1 MARRLFPRLRRMA
14 GVNRPTGAALD
25 RRTVLAGL
33 SASSLFACVK
43 RDGLIRVE
51 GPARVA
57 VVGAGLA
64 GLSAA
69 TRLAS
74 AGIGVTVYEAGARVG
89 GRTYTERAVFPGR
102 TVDLGGEFV
111 DSWHDQLRGVVSAL
125 GLELEDTWEDDD
137 VQDTLAYMH
146 GDIFGEDELEVF
158 EKKMK
163 EAVERAIASHPFDPN
178 DITYRSFDAHEKELD
193 AMSAADWLD
202 RMRIPRDRIRTVLE
216 AGFVSLYGGSL
227 EEASALVLLQE
238 VIGAG
243 PESDERFVI
252 KGGAGQVSE
261 LLAKRLPEGAVKLG
275 HRLTALDE
283 RGPGALELTF
293 DVDGK
298 EVRERAEA
306 VVLAVPFST
315 LREVTL
321 SVPLSAVKK
330 RAIAELHYGAASKVC
345 VGITGKPWRA
355 LDSSGTV
362 LSDSAFPYCWDATRM
377 QESEHGVVTF
387 FTGGPDGRLI
397 GKVDD
402 DLSRAAMLEVL
413 NRVFPGTRAAARPGE
428 QVTVPWAD
436 EPFAKGGYAL
446 YGPGQVTAFRGC
458 EGEPEGR
465 VFFAGE
471 HTSLEAQGYME
482 GAVRSGVKAARDVRG
497 ALEG

>member
-14 GVNRPTGAALD
+14 GVRRPAGVALD

-43 RDGLIRVE
+43 RDGLIRVD
-51 GPARVA
+51 GPSRVA
-57 VVGAGLA
+57 VIGAGLA

-69 TRLAS
+69 TRLAA
-74 AGIGVTVYEAGARVG
+74 AGIGVTVYEAGQRVG
-89 GRTYTERAVFPGR
+89 GRTYTERGVFPGR

-111 DSWHDQLRGVVSAL
+111 DSWHDQLRGMVSAL

-137 VQDTLAYMH
+137 VQDTVASMH
-146 GDIFGEDELEVF
+146 GDLFGEDELERF
-158 EKKMK
+158 ERTMK
-163 EAVERAIASHPFDPN
+163 EAVERALASHPFDPN
-178 DITYRSFDAHEKELD
+178 DITYTSFDAHEKTLD
-193 AMSAADWLD
+193 AMSASDWLD
-202 RMRIPRDRIRTVLE
+202 RAGIARDRSRTVLE

-243 PESDERFVI
+243 PESDERYVI
-252 KGGAGQVSE
+252 KGGAGQVAE
-261 LLAKRLPEGAVKLG
+261 VLTKRLPEGTVKLG
-275 HRLTALDE
+275 HRLSALTE
-283 RGPGALELTF
+283 KAPGKLELTF
-293 DVDGK
+293 EVDGA
-298 EVRERAEA
+298 ERTETAEA
-306 VVLAVPFST
+306 VVLAIPFST
-315 LREVTL
+315 LRDVKL
-321 SVPLSAVKK
+321 SVPLSPVKK

-355 LDSSGTV
+355 LNSSGTV

-377 QESEHGVVTF
+377 QDSEHGVITF
-387 FTGGPDGRLI
+387 FTGGTDGRLL

-402 DLSRAAMLEVL
+402 SMSRAAMLEVL
-413 NRVFPGTRAAARPGE
+413 NRVFPGVRAAARPGE
-428 QVTVPWAD
+428 QVTVPWSD

-446 YGPGQVTAFRGC
+446 YAPGQVTAFRGC

-482 GAVRSGVKAARDVRG
+482 GAVRSGVKAARDVRNVLG
-497 ALEG
+497 

>member
-1 MARRLFPRLRRMA
+1 MA
-14 GVNRPTGAALD
+14 GVRRPAGVALD

-43 RDGLIRVE
+43 RDGLIRVD
-51 GPARVA
+51 GPSRVA
-57 VVGAGLA
+57 VIGAGLA

-69 TRLAS
+69 TRLAA
-74 AGIGVTVYEAGARVG
+74 AGIGVTVYEAGQRVG
-89 GRTYTERAVFPGR
+89 GRTYTERGVFPGR

-111 DSWHDQLRGVVSAL
+111 DSWHDQLRGMVSAL

-137 VQDTLAYMH
+137 VQDTVASMH
-146 GDIFGEDELEVF
+146 GDLFGEDELELF
-158 EKKMK
+158 ERTMK
-163 EAVERAIASHPFDPN
+163 EAVERALASHPFDPN
-178 DITYRSFDAHEKELD
+178 DITYTSFDAHEKSLD
-193 AMSAADWLD
+193 AMSASDWLD
-202 RMRIPRDRIRTVLE
+202 RAGIARDRSRTVLE

-243 PESDERFVI
+243 PESDERYVI
-252 KGGAGQVSE
+252 KGGAGQVAE
-261 LLAKRLPEGAVKLG
+261 VLTKRLPEGTVKLG
-275 HRLTALDE
+275 HRLSVLTEKA
-283 RGPGALELTF
+283 PGKLELTF
-293 DVDGK
+293 EVDGA
-298 EVRERAEA
+298 ERTETAEA
-306 VVLAVPFST
+306 VVLAIPFST
-315 LREVTL
+315 LRDVKL
-321 SVPLSAVKK
+321 SVPLSPVKK

-355 LDSSGTV
+355 LNSSGTV

-377 QESEHGVVTF
+377 QDSEHGVITF
-387 FTGGPDGRLI
+387 FTGGTDGRLL

-402 DLSRAAMLEVL
+402 GMSRAAMLEVL
-413 NRVFPGTRAAARPGE
+413 NRVFPGVRAAARPGE
-428 QVTVPWAD
+428 QVTVPWSD

-446 YGPGQVTAFRGC
+446 YAPGQVTAFRGC

-482 GAVRSGVKAARDVRG
+482 GAVRSGVKAARDVRNVLG
-497 ALEG
+497 

>member
-14 GVNRPTGAALD
+14 GVRRPAGVALD

-43 RDGLIRVE
+43 RDGLIRVD
-51 GPARVA
+51 GPSRVA
-57 VVGAGLA
+57 VIGAGLA

-69 TRLAS
+69 TRLAA
-74 AGIGVTVYEAGARVG
+74 AGIGVTVYEAGQRVG
-89 GRTYTERAVFPGR
+89 GRTYTERGVFPGR

-111 DSWHDQLRGVVSAL
+111 DSWHDQLRGMVSAL

-137 VQDTLAYMH
+137 VQDTVASMH
-146 GDIFGEDELEVF
+146 GDLFGEDELELF
-158 EKKMK
+158 ERTMK
-163 EAVERAIASHPFDPN
+163 EAVERALASHPFDPN
-178 DITYRSFDAHEKELD
+178 DITYTSFDAHEKSLD
-193 AMSAADWLD
+193 AMSASDWLD
-202 RMRIPRDRIRTVLE
+202 RAGIARDRSRTVLE

-243 PESDERFVI
+243 PESDERYVI
-252 KGGAGQVSE
+252 KGGAGQVAE
-261 LLAKRLPEGAVKLG
+261 VLTKRLPEGTVKLG
-275 HRLTALDE
+275 HRLSALTE
-283 RGPGALELTF
+283 KAPGKLELTF
-293 DVDGK
+293 EVDGA
-298 EVRERAEA
+298 ERTETAEA
-306 VVLAVPFST
+306 VVLAIPFST
-315 LREVTL
+315 LRDVKL
-321 SVPLSAVKK
+321 SVPLSPVKK

-355 LDSSGTV
+355 LNSSGTV

-377 QESEHGVVTF
+377 QDSEHGVITF
-387 FTGGPDGRLI
+387 FTGGTDGRLL

-402 DLSRAAMLEVL
+402 GMSRAAMLEVL
-413 NRVFPGTRAAARPGE
+413 NRVFPGVRAAARPGE
-428 QVTVPWAD
+428 QVTVPWSD

-446 YGPGQVTAFRGC
+446 YAPGQVTAFRGC

-482 GAVRSGVKAARDVRG
+482 GAVRSGVKAASDVRNVLG
-497 ALEG
+497 

>member
-1 MARRLFPRLRRMA
+1 MA
-14 GVNRPTGAALD
+14 GVRRPAGVALD

-43 RDGLIRVE
+43 RDGLIRVD
-51 GPARVA
+51 GPSRVA
-57 VVGAGLA
+57 VIGAGLA

-69 TRLAS
+69 TRLAA
-74 AGIGVTVYEAGARVG
+74 AGIGVTVYEAGQRVG
-89 GRTYTERAVFPGR
+89 GRTYTERGVFPGR

-111 DSWHDQLRGVVSAL
+111 DSWHDQLRGMVSAL

-137 VQDTLAYMH
+137 VQDTVASMH
-146 GDIFGEDELEVF
+146 GDLFGEDELERF
-158 EKKMK
+158 ERTMK
-163 EAVERAIASHPFDPN
+163 EAVERALASHPFDPN
-178 DITYRSFDAHEKELD
+178 DITYTSFDAHEKGLD
-193 AMSAADWLD
+193 AMSASDWLD
-202 RMRIPRDRIRTVLE
+202 RAGIARDRSRTVLE

-243 PESDERFVI
+243 PESDERYVI
-252 KGGAGQVSE
+252 KGGAGQVAE
-261 LLAKRLPEGAVKLG
+261 VLTKRLPEGTVKLG
-275 HRLTALDE
+275 HRLSVLTEKA
-283 RGPGALELTF
+283 PGKLELTF
-293 DVDGK
+293 EVDGA
-298 EVRERAEA
+298 ERTETAEA
-306 VVLAVPFST
+306 VVLAIPFST
-315 LREVTL
+315 LRDVKL
-321 SVPLSAVKK
+321 SVPLSPVKK

-355 LDSSGTV
+355 LNSSGTV

-377 QESEHGVVTF
+377 QDSEHGVITF
-387 FTGGPDGRLI
+387 FTGGTDGRLL

-402 DLSRAAMLEVL
+402 GMSRAAMLEVL
-413 NRVFPGTRAAARPGE
+413 NRVFPGVRAAARPGE
-428 QVTVPWAD
+428 QVTVPWSD

-446 YGPGQVTAFRGC
+446 YAPGQVTAFRGC

-482 GAVRSGVKAARDVRG
+482 GAVRSGVKAASDVRNVLG
-497 ALEG
+497 

>member
-1 MARRLFPRLRRMA
+1 MARRLFPHLRRMA
-14 GVNRPTGAALD
+14 GVRRPAGVALD

-43 RDGLIRVE
+43 RDGLIRVD
-51 GPARVA
+51 GPSRVA
-57 VVGAGLA
+57 VIGAGLA

-69 TRLAS
+69 TRLAA
-74 AGIGVTVYEAGARVG
+74 AGIGVTVYEAGQRVG

-111 DSWHDQLRGVVSAL
+111 DSWHDQLRGMVSAL

-137 VQDTLAYMH
+137 VQDTVASMH
-146 GDIFGEDELEVF
+146 GDLFGEDELERF
-158 EKKMK
+158 ERTMK
-163 EAVERAIASHPFDPN
+163 EAVERALASHPFDPN
-178 DITYRSFDAHEKELD
+178 DITYTSFDAHEKSLD
-193 AMSAADWLD
+193 AMSASDWLD
-202 RMRIPRDRIRTVLE
+202 RAGIARDRSRSVLE
-216 AGFVSLYGGSL
+216 AGFVSLYGGTL

-243 PESDERFVI
+243 PESDERYVI
-252 KGGAGQVSE
+252 KGGAGQVAE
-261 LLAKRLPEGAVKLG
+261 VLTKRLPEGSVKLG
-275 HRLTALDE
+275 HRLSALTE
-283 RGPGALELTF
+283 KAPGKLELTF
-293 DVDGK
+293 EVDGA
-298 EVRERAEA
+298 ERTETAEA
-306 VVLAVPFST
+306 VVLAIPFST
-315 LREVTL
+315 LRDVKL
-321 SVPLSAVKK
+321 SVPLSPVKK

-377 QESEHGVVTF
+377 QDSEHGVITF
-387 FTGGPDGRLI
+387 FTGGTDGRLL

-402 DLSRAAMLEVL
+402 GLSRAAMLEVL
-413 NRVFPGTRAAARPGE
+413 NRVFPGVRAAARPGE
-428 QVTVPWAD
+428 QVTVPWSD

-446 YGPGQVTAFRGC
+446 YAPGQVTAFRGC

-482 GAVRSGVKAARDVRG
+482 GAVRSGVKAARDVRN
-497 ALEG
+497 ALG

>member
-14 GVNRPTGAALD
+14 GVRRPAGVALD

-43 RDGLIRVE
+43 RDGLIRVD
-51 GPARVA
+51 GPSRVA
-57 VVGAGLA
+57 VIGAGLA

-69 TRLAS
+69 TRLAA
-74 AGIGVTVYEAGARVG
+74 AGIGVTVYEAGQRVG
-89 GRTYTERAVFPGR
+89 GRTYTERGVFPGR

-111 DSWHDQLRGVVSAL
+111 DSWHDQLRGMVSAL

-137 VQDTLAYMH
+137 VQDTVASMH
-146 GDIFGEDELEVF
+146 GDLFGEDELERF
-158 EKKMK
+158 ERTMK
-163 EAVERAIASHPFDPN
+163 EAVERALASHPFDPN
-178 DITYRSFDAHEKELD
+178 DITYTSFDAHEKGLD
-193 AMSAADWLD
+193 AMSASDWLD
-202 RMRIPRDRIRTVLE
+202 RAGIARDRSRTVLE

-243 PESDERFVI
+243 PESDERYVI
-252 KGGAGQVSE
+252 KGGAGQVAE
-261 LLAKRLPEGAVKLG
+261 VLTKRLPEGTVKLG
-275 HRLTALDE
+275 HRLSVLTEKA
-283 RGPGALELTF
+283 PGKLELTF
-293 DVDGK
+293 EVDGA
-298 EVRERAEA
+298 ERTETAEA
-306 VVLAVPFST
+306 VVLAIPFST
-315 LREVTL
+315 LRDVKL
-321 SVPLSAVKK
+321 SVPLSPVKK

-355 LDSSGTV
+355 LNSSGTV

-377 QESEHGVVTF
+377 QDSEHGVITF
-387 FTGGPDGRLI
+387 FTGGTDGRLL

-402 DLSRAAMLEVL
+402 GMSRAAMLEVL
-413 NRVFPGTRAAARPGE
+413 NRVFPGVRAAARPGE
-428 QVTVPWAD
+428 QVTVPWSD

-446 YGPGQVTAFRGC
+446 YAPGQVTAFRGC

-482 GAVRSGVKAARDVRG
+482 GAVRSGVKAASDVRNVLG
-497 ALEG
+497 